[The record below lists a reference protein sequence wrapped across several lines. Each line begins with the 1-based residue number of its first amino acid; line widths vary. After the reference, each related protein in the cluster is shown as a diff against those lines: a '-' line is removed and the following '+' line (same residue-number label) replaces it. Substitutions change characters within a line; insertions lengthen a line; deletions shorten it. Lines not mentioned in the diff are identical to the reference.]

1 MKKSLLLILASL
13 FTVFALTGCA
23 DEEKND
29 TPVIT
34 QPTLSEP
41 VITQPTLSESDLKSL
56 KGTYDIE
63 FFYTYAAVVTLT
75 NDCSK
80 LQEYVGS
87 DAKCS
92 NSEMQGKG
100 SIDVSDGYVKIIT
113 KVQLDGG
120 GFNDPMV
127 AQVAK
132 NQKYNYTVYNDIPVS
147 AVKGN
152 YLNLDNVTKGT
163 TGRNADSLADSK
175 DDTYNITIEN
185 GIVIIDM
192 IKDTG
197 ISIAKT
203 APVVVRMKKVS
214 DNVETLD
221 PNTAFPTPDISNI
234 FKADIGY
241 NN

>member
-34 QPTLSEP
+34 QPTLSE
-41 VITQPTLSESDLKSL
+41 SDLNSL
-56 KGTYDIE
+56 QGTYDIE
-63 FFYTYAAVVTLT
+63 FFYTDATVATLT

-80 LQEYVGS
+80 LQVYVGS
-87 DAKCS
+87 NAECS
-92 NSEMQGKG
+92 NIANQRDSEMQGKG
-100 SIDVSDGYVKIIT
+100 SIAVSNDYVKIIT

-120 GFNDPMV
+120 GFNNPV
-127 AQVAK
+127 ADQVAK
-132 NQKYNYTVYNDIPVS
+132 NQKYNYTVYNAIPVS
-147 AVKGN
+147 AVKDN
-152 YLNLDNVTKGT
+152 YLNIDNVTKGT
-163 TGRNADSLADSK
+163 TGRNADSLAGSEE
-175 DDTYNITIEN
+175 DTYNITIEN
-185 GIVIIDM
+185 GIVIINM

-197 ISIAKT
+197 ISIAPT
-203 APVVVRMKKVS
+203 APVVVRMKKLY